1 MRYREKPER
10 VRRLAQSLVVTYG
23 GNASAIALAIV
34 ATLIE
39 SGLGDYAELWQQVAS
54 SVTTLLGPGAG

>member
-1 MRYREKPER
+1 
-10 VRRLAQSLVVTYG
+10 
-23 GNASAIALAIV
+23 
-34 ATLIE
+34 LIE